1 MVKNII
7 VSIFLIFLFGCLELL
22 FEHPQPRGGK
32 TYNKNLE
39 QIFVSAIP
47 NTINSNDTNSV
58 LYELINDTLK
68 FIEIRNKQKI
78 FELEL
83 HFFNSTTIIEEFII
97 EGIIDS
103 FLQNAFD
110 YKVSSQ
116 STILEKENIIFF
128 NEKIEE
134 GGREVYK
141 IPLIIEKN
149 RSDNDFKFFMGPF
162 IWSIISSSDDKKF
175 EQLKKQLNITEYP
188 NETPVANPSYM
199 SLRNHLK
206 NTPPLFEFSSIELLA
221 SSFFEILKERE
232 GSNTKKYKDFEGFI
246 NYEEIETSIIFSKNK
261 NDFTKQAFENMGPL
275 FDKLD
280 KK

>member
-1 MVKNII
+1 
-7 VSIFLIFLFGCLELL
+7 LELL

-32 TYNKNLE
+32 TYNKKLE

-47 NTINSNDTNSV
+47 NTINSDDTNSV
-58 LYELINDTLK
+58 LYKLINDTLK

-83 HFFNSTTIIEEFII
+83 HFFNSATIIEEFII

-116 STILEKENIIFF
+116 SRILEKENIIFF
-128 NEKIEE
+128 NEKIKE

-149 RSDNDFKFFMGPF
+149 RSDNDFKFFIGPF
-162 IWSIISSSDDKKF
+162 IWSILSSSDDKKF
-175 EQLKKQLNITEYP
+175 EQLKKQLNITEYSS
-188 NETPVANPSYM
+188 ETLVANPSYM

-206 NTPPLFEFSSIELLA
+206 NTPPLFEFSSIELLV

-232 GSNTKKYKDFEGFI
+232 GSNKKKYKDFEGFI

-261 NDFTKQAFENMGPL
+261 NDFTKQAFENMRPIMER
-275 FDKLD
+275 LD

>member
-7 VSIFLIFLFGCLELL
+7 VSISLIFLFGCLELL

-261 NDFTKQAFENMGPL
+261 NDFTKQAFENMRPL

>member
-7 VSIFLIFLFGCLELL
+7 VSISLMFLFGCLELL

-83 HFFNSTTIIEEFII
+83 HFFNSATIIEEFII

-103 FLQNAFD
+103 FLHNAFD
-110 YKVSSQ
+110 HKVPSQ
-116 STILEKENIIFF
+116 SKILVKENIIFF
-128 NEKIEE
+128 NEKIER
-134 GGREVYK
+134 GSREVYR

-149 RSDNDFKFFMGPF
+149 RTVNDFKFLFSPFM
-162 IWSIISSSDDKKF
+162 WSTISSSDDKKF
-175 EQLKKQLNITEYP
+175 DHMKKQLNIIEYP
-188 NETPVANPSYM
+188 NSLLVADPSYM

-221 SSFFEILKERE
+221 SSFFGILKERE
-232 GSNTKKYKDFEGFI
+232 GANSKKYKDFEGFI

-261 NDFTKQAFENMGPL
+261 NDFTKQTLENLRPIMER
-275 FDKLD
+275 LD

>member
-7 VSIFLIFLFGCLELL
+7 VSISLIFLFGCLELL

-32 TYNKNLE
+32 TYNKKLE

-47 NTINSNDTNSV
+47 NTINSDDTNSV
-58 LYELINDTLK
+58 LYKLINDTLK

-83 HFFNSTTIIEEFII
+83 HFFNSATIIEEFII

-116 STILEKENIIFF
+116 SRILEKENIIFF
-128 NEKIEE
+128 NEKIKE

-149 RSDNDFKFFMGPF
+149 RSDNDFKFFIGPF
-162 IWSIISSSDDKKF
+162 IWSILSSSDDKKF
-175 EQLKKQLNITEYP
+175 EQLKKQLNITEYSS
-188 NETPVANPSYM
+188 ETLVANPSYM

-206 NTPPLFEFSSIELLA
+206 NTPPLFEFSSIELLV

-232 GSNTKKYKDFEGFI
+232 GSNKKKYKDFEGFI

-261 NDFTKQAFENMGPL
+261 NDFTKQAFENMRPIMER
-275 FDKLD
+275 LD

>member
-7 VSIFLIFLFGCLELL
+7 VSISLIFLFGCLELL

-83 HFFNSTTIIEEFII
+83 HFFNSATIIEEFII

-188 NETPVANPSYM
+188 NETLVANPSYM

-206 NTPPLFEFSSIELLA
+206 NTSPLFEFSSIELLA

>member
-7 VSIFLIFLFGCLELL
+7 VSISLIFLFGCLELL

-47 NTINSNDTNSV
+47 NTINSDDTNSV
-58 LYELINDTLK
+58 LYNLINDTLK

-83 HFFNSTTIIEEFII
+83 HFFNSATIIEEFII

-116 STILEKENIIFF
+116 SRILEKENIIFF
-128 NEKIEE
+128 NEKIKE

-149 RSDNDFKFFMGPF
+149 RSDNDFKFFIGPF
-162 IWSIISSSDDKKF
+162 IWSILSSSDDKKF
-175 EQLKKQLNITEYP
+175 EQLKKQLNITEYSS
-188 NETPVANPSYM
+188 ETLVANPSYM

-206 NTPPLFEFSSIELLA
+206 NTPPLFEFSSIELLV

-261 NDFTKQAFENMGPL
+261 NDFTKQAFENMRPIMER
-275 FDKLD
+275 LD

>member
-7 VSIFLIFLFGCLELL
+7 VSISLMFLFGCLELL

-32 TYNKNLE
+32 TYYKNLE
-39 QIFVSAIP
+39 NFFVSAVP

-58 LYELINDTLK
+58 LYELINDTLQ

-83 HFFNSTTIIEEFII
+83 HFFNSATIIEEFII

-103 FLQNAFD
+103 FFQNAFD

-149 RSDNDFKFFMGPF
+149 RSDNDFKFFIGPF

-175 EQLKKQLNITEYP
+175 EQLKKQLNITEYL

-232 GSNTKKYKDFEGFI
+232 GSNTKKYKEFEGFI

>member
-7 VSIFLIFLFGCLELL
+7 VSISLMFLFGCLELL

-32 TYNKNLE
+32 TYYKNLE
-39 QIFVSAIP
+39 KIFVSAVP

-58 LYELINDTLK
+58 LYELINDTLQ

-83 HFFNSTTIIEEFII
+83 HFFNSATIIEEFII

-103 FLQNAFD
+103 FFQNAFD

-149 RSDNDFKFFMGPF
+149 RSDNDFKFFIGPF

-175 EQLKKQLNITEYP
+175 EQLKKQLNITEYL

-232 GSNTKKYKDFEGFI
+232 GSNTKKYKEFEGFI

>member
-7 VSIFLIFLFGCLELL
+7 VSISLIFLFGCLELL

-83 HFFNSTTIIEEFII
+83 HFFNSTTMIEEFII

-162 IWSIISSSDDKKF
+162 IWSMISSSDDKKF

-188 NETPVANPSYM
+188 NETLVANPSYM

-232 GSNTKKYKDFEGFI
+232 GSDTKKYKDFEGFI

>member
-7 VSIFLIFLFGCLELL
+7 VSISLIFLFGCLELL

-149 RSDNDFKFFMGPF
+149 RSDNGFKFFMGPF

-261 NDFTKQAFENMGPL
+261 NDFTKQAFENMRPL

>member
-7 VSIFLIFLFGCLELL
+7 VSISLIFLFGCLELL

-83 HFFNSTTIIEEFII
+83 HFFNSATIIEEFII
-97 EGIIDS
+97 EDIIDS

-110 YKVSSQ
+110 YKVPTQ
-116 STILEKENIIFF
+116 LTILEKENIIFF

-134 GGREVYK
+134 GGRELYK

-149 RSDNDFKFFMGPF
+149 RSDNDFKFFIGPF
-162 IWSIISSSDDKKF
+162 IWSTISSSDDKKF
-175 EQLKKQLNITEYP
+175 EQLKKQLNINEYP

-206 NTPPLFEFSSIELLA
+206 KTPPLFEFSTIELLA

-261 NDFTKQAFENMGPL
+261 NDFTKQVFENMGYL
-275 FDKLD
+275 LDKLD

>member
-7 VSIFLIFLFGCLELL
+7 VSISLIFLFGCLELL

-83 HFFNSTTIIEEFII
+83 HFFNSATIIEEFII

-162 IWSIISSSDDKKF
+162 IWSMISSSDDKKF

-221 SSFFEILKERE
+221 YSFFEILKERE
-232 GSNTKKYKDFEGFI
+232 GSDTKKYKDFEGFI

>member
-7 VSIFLIFLFGCLELL
+7 VSISLIFLFGCLELL

-47 NTINSNDTNSV
+47 KKINSNDTNSV

-83 HFFNSTTIIEEFII
+83 HFFNSSTIIEEFII

-103 FLQNAFD
+103 FFQNAFD
-110 YKVSSQ
+110 FKVSSQ
-116 STILEKENIIFF
+116 LTILEKENIIFF

-149 RSDNDFKFFMGPF
+149 RSDNDFKFFIGPF

-175 EQLKKQLNITEYP
+175 EQLKKQLNITEYL

-261 NDFTKQAFENMGPL
+261 NDFTKQAFENMRPL

>member
-7 VSIFLIFLFGCLELL
+7 VSISLMFLFGCLELL

-32 TYNKNLE
+32 TYYKNLE
-39 QIFVSAIP
+39 KFFVSAVP

-58 LYELINDTLK
+58 LYELINDTLQ

-83 HFFNSTTIIEEFII
+83 HFFNSATIIEEFII

-103 FLQNAFD
+103 FFQNAFD

-149 RSDNDFKFFMGPF
+149 RSDNDFKFFIGPF

-175 EQLKKQLNITEYP
+175 EQLKKQLNITEYL

-232 GSNTKKYKDFEGFI
+232 GSNTKKYKEFEGFI

>member
-1 MVKNII
+1 MFKNII
-7 VSIFLIFLFGCLELL
+7 VSISLIFLFGCLELL

-83 HFFNSTTIIEEFII
+83 HFFNSTTMIEEFII

-149 RSDNDFKFFMGPF
+149 RSDNDFKFFIGPF
-162 IWSIISSSDDKKF
+162 IWSILSSSDDKKF

-232 GSNTKKYKDFEGFI
+232 GSNSKKYKDFEGFI

>member
-116 STILEKENIIFF
+116 SRILEKENIIFF
-128 NEKIEE
+128 NEKIKE

-149 RSDNDFKFFMGPF
+149 RSDNDFKFFIGPF
-162 IWSIISSSDDKKF
+162 IWSILSSSDDKKF
-175 EQLKKQLNITEYP
+175 EQLKKQLNITEYSS
-188 NETPVANPSYM
+188 ETLVANPSYM

-206 NTPPLFEFSSIELLA
+206 NTPPLFEFSSTELLA

-246 NYEEIETSIIFSKNK
+246 NYEAIETSIIFSKNK
-261 NDFTKQAFENMGPL
+261 NDFTKQAFENMRPIMER
-275 FDKLD
+275 LD